1 MSNESLAREWYGD
14 PAVSRAILMAMG
26 YPEKSPLPSGFR
38 LTQSHPDN
46 EWIMSQIIP
55 EYLTVSSPEI
65 AARKRRSPARSIRPN
80 QLPGILQDEPF
91 ASVGMSIR
99 TKSGGNRNNRT
110 MPVGGLFFLDVEYF
124 NKIQPGLP
132 LQRMEDMYRYLE
144 PVYQE
149 FDGLLIEK
157 GIDFTSVLSGRGYHF
172 FSYVPQGKVLD
183 QIREIGKLVEPQVV
197 LRHEHGHRNSKQPQ
211 GSLPIE
217 VEQVYRGGMI
227 LQQYLFNLAMQRV
240 RERNAR
246 YPVSF
251 SDTGNEGVAFD
262 NTGLGGHAGN
272 RVVELPGSLYIKPQ
286 IFPHKFGGPQVVD
299 ETRVLVRIY
308 RSNRGQEFAVDL
320 GRYIR
325 ARQAN
330 HLAKDNMVSMAGN
343 MPDGSRGIARLI
355 KEYQRS
361 ELRKLQQDMEDYTVP
376 SGGNEWTD
384 FDMREVY
391 ARDTSGNLR
400 QWMEYPNDALLKP
413 DNLNYLV
420 NFLVH
425 DLHWR
430 PIDVVNLLR
439 SVYEREDVGFEHS
452 FERHDVKMRRA
463 WGWVF
468 IILSQGLDRDWKKI

>member
-1 MSNESLAREWYGD
+1 M
-14 PAVSRAILMAMG
+14 AIG
-26 YPEKSPLPSGFR
+26 YPERSSLPGGFR
-38 LTQSHPDN
+38 LTQYHPDN
-46 EWIMSQIIP
+46 AWVMSQVIP

-65 AARKRRSPARSIRPN
+65 AASKRRSPARSIRPN
-80 QLPGILQDEPF
+80 QLQGVLQDKPF

-99 TKSGGNRNNRT
+99 TKSGGNRDNRA
-110 MPVGGLFFLDVEYF
+110 MPMGGLLFLDVEYF
-124 NKIQPGLP
+124 NKLQPGLP

-149 FDGLLIEK
+149 FGGLLTEK
-157 GIDFTSVLSGRGYHF
+157 GINFASVLSGRGYHF
-172 FSYVPQGKVLD
+172 FSYVPQGKVLN
-183 QIREIGKLVEPQVV
+183 QIREIGKQVEPQVV
-197 LRHEHGHRNSKQPQ
+197 MRHVHGHQYSKQPR

-240 RERNAR
+240 RERNAS

-262 NTGLGGHAGN
+262 NTGLGGHSGN
-272 RVVELPGSLYIKPQ
+272 RVVESPGCLYIKPQ
-286 IFPHKFGGPQVVD
+286 LFPHKFGGPQVVD

-308 RSNRGQEFAVDL
+308 RSNRGQEYAVDL
-320 GRYIR
+320 GRYIQ
-325 ARQAN
+325 ARQDN

-343 MPDGSRGIARLI
+343 MPDGSKGISRLI
-355 KEYQRS
+355 REYHQS
-361 ELRKLQQDMEDYTVP
+361 ELQKLQHDMEDYTAP
-376 SGGNEWTD
+376 SSSNAWFD
-384 FDMREVY
+384 FDMREAY
-391 ARDTSGNLR
+391 ARDASGNLR
-400 QWMEYPNDALLKP
+400 QWIEHPNDALLKP
-413 DNLNYLV
+413 DNLNYMV

-425 DLHWR
+425 DLNWR

-439 SVYEREDVGFEHS
+439 SVYERGDVGFEHS

-468 IILSQGLDRDWKKI
+468 IILSQGLDRDWKKM